1 MDNTFNAE
9 DYEYAG
15 FGIRLIASLI
25 DSLLLALI
33 TLPAMSFAYSSYWET
48 DQFVL
53 GPLDIIINY
62 IFPFIVIILFWI
74 YKGATPGKMALK
86 LTIVDEKTGEKPT
99 VGQSIGRY
107 FAYILATIP
116 LFLGFFW
123 IIWDNKK
130 QGWHDKLA
138 KTVVIRKI
146 KNEKVSFSHKEE

>member
-1 MDNTFNAE
+1 MNTE

-15 FGIRLIASLI
+15 FGIRLLASII
-25 DSLLLALI
+25 DSILIALI
-33 TLPAMSFAYSSYWET
+33 TLPAMSLVYSSFWET
-48 DQFVL
+48 EQLVL

-62 IFPFIVIILFWI
+62 IFPFIAIILFWV

-86 LTIVDEKTGEKPT
+86 LTIVDEKTGKIPRLK
-99 VGQSIGRY
+99 QSIGRY
-107 FAYILATIP
+107 FAYILATLP
-116 LFLGFFW
+116 LCLGFLW

-146 KNEKVSFSHKEE
+146 KSEKVSFSQKEI